1 MKRCL
6 LWCKSAAIYGL
17 HTEVG
22 RIFVFSLLINIL
34 VECLNH
40 RNLWG
45 LAELFVNPVVFL
57 YNTLIIMLT
66 MCVSLFTRRKIF
78 AGVTIGGIWVVLAV
92 INFVVLSSR
101 KTPFTAMD
109 IYLIQDAIKVIP
121 VYLNVFQIILIAA
134 AVIAGIAGLVFL
146 WIKGPKAPAV
156 LNLKSRLLWAAVKT
170 AVVGVLVL
178 GLTLVL
184 IPMGVLG
191 RNFGNLGNAYKQYG
205 FAYCFS
211 CSVVGRGISKSDDYS
226 EEYMDGI
233 KEQLDTSQGVENSQS
248 HPNIIFVQLESFF
261 NPERIKGVKFS
272 SDPLPNFKKYSTEY
286 SAGYISVPC
295 FGAGTANT
303 EFEVQTG
310 INLDDFGPGEYPYKT
325 VLQSAICESAAY
337 NLKSLGYSTH
347 ALHNN
352 DGTFYNRNKV
362 FSHLGY
368 DSFTSVEYMTNIEYT
383 PTGWAKDKILTGEI
397 EKLLDKTD
405 GSDYIYTISVQG
417 HGDYPSQMP
426 EGYTPEIKVEGFF
439 DEDSEEAFE
448 YYVNQLHEMDKF
460 IGELVDMLSK
470 RGEETVLVMY
480 GDHLPGFSFTD
491 DNLSYGD
498 IYQTPYFIWDNI
510 GLQREY
516 KNIEAYQLTSY
527 LFERLGITEGYIN
540 RYHQKYKYS
549 EDYLKNL
556 KILEYDILYGDH
568 EIYGGENPYK
578 ATDMVMGTDEIKITK
593 AYAYGDHV
601 CVEGENF
608 NDFSVVLVNEKEY
621 PTVIVNGN
629 MLTVEGVKLKAGDK
643 VSVIQRGKDKIEL
656 SRVTLELTVDN
667 TKP

>member
-1 MKRCL
+1 M
-6 LWCKSAAIYGL
+6 WCRAAALKGL
-17 HTEVG
+17 HFEAV
-22 RIFVFSLLINIL
+22 RIFLLSLLINIL

-45 LAELFVNPVVFL
+45 LAELFVNPVVFI

-66 MCVSLFTRRKIF
+66 MCVSFFTRRKHF
-78 AGVTIGGIWVVLAV
+78 ARVTVAIIWIALAV
-92 INFVVLSSR
+92 INFVVLYSR

-109 IYLIQDAIKVIP
+109 IYLIQDAIKVMP
-121 VYLNVFQIILIAA
+121 VYLNVFQMVLIVIV
-134 AVIAGIAGLVFL
+134 VIAVVAGLVFL
-146 WIKGPKAPAV
+146 WIKGPKTVVEAS
-156 LNLKSRLLWAAVKT
+156 LKSRLLWAVLKT

-178 GLTLVL
+178 ALTLILVPL
-184 IPMGVLG
+184 GVLG

-233 KEQLDTSQGVENSQS
+233 KEQLDTDEGVENSHT

-272 SDPLPNFKKYSTEY
+272 SEPLPNLKKYCKEY

-337 NLKSLGYSTH
+337 NLKELGYSTH

-368 DSFTSVEYMTNIEYT
+368 DSFTSIEYMTDIEYT
-383 PTGWAKDKILTGEI
+383 PMGWAKDKILTGEI
-397 EKLLDKTD
+397 EKLLDTTD

-417 HGDYPSQMP
+417 HGDYPQEMP
-426 EGYTPEIKVEGFF
+426 EGYTPEITVEGFF
-439 DEDSEEAFE
+439 DEDSKEAFE
-448 YYVNQLHEMDKF
+448 YYVNQIHEMDKF
-460 IGELVDMLSK
+460 IGELVEMLSS

-491 DNLSYGD
+491 ESFSYGD

-510 GLQREY
+510 GLKKEY
-516 KNIEAYQLTSY
+516 KNMEAYQLTSY

-540 RYHQKYKYS
+540 RYHQKYKNS
-549 EDYLKNL
+549 DDYLKNL
-556 KILEYDILYGDH
+556 KILEYDILYGEH

-578 ATDMVMGTDEIKITK
+578 ATEMVMGTDEIKITK
-593 AYAYGDHV
+593 AYEYDDHL

-608 NDFSVVLVNEKEY
+608 NSFSVVLVNDKEY
-621 PTVIVNGN
+621 PTETVNGN
-629 MLTVEGVKLKAGDK
+629 MLTAAGAKVKAGDE
-643 VSVIQRGKDKIEL
+643 VSVIQCGDDKIEL
-656 SRVTLELTVDN
+656 SRVTLQLTVDN